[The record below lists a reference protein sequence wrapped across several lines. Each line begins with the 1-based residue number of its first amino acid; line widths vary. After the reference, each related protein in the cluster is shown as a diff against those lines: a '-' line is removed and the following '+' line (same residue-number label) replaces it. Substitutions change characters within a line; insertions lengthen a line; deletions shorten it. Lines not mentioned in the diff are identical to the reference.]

1 MTWGGSGSAE
11 HLHKGVM
18 HLARCWLSLYTQHG
32 GFTMPTVDVSG
43 ATLEYVETGTG
54 DPVVLIH
61 GGFSDHRI
69 WAPQRDAL
77 GRHYRAITYSR
88 RYHWPNA
95 PITPNADYAMAE
107 QVDDLRAL
115 LTALGAAP
123 AHLIGNSYGANM
135 ALLLALQEPG
145 LVRSLVLAE
154 ANAAPL
160 LVSVP
165 PKPLE
170 FLRLFFTHPVTAAV
184 FIKVF
189 GTEFR
194 RVIAA
199 FERDDLE
206 EGQRLFGLLVLG
218 PYGVERLSEARQAIR
233 DAVNVDGEEPAWDQ
247 QLEDGDNPLFI
258 DGLKCWRR
266 YRFGGFITMLDEHN
280 FETLE
285 EFYRHHWP
293 GLVRGTRLLVQLL

>member
-1 MTWGGSGSAE
+1 
-11 HLHKGVM
+11 
-18 HLARCWLSLYTQHG
+18 
-32 GFTMPTVDVSG
+32 MPTVDINGTS
-43 ATLEYVETGTG
+43 LEYVETGTG
-54 DPVVLIH
+54 EPVVLLH

-69 WAPQRDAL
+69 WEPQREAL
-77 GRHYRAITYSR
+77 GRHYRAIAYSR

-154 ANAAPL
+154 PNAAPL
-160 LVSVP
+160 FMGVP

-170 FLRLFFTHPVTAAV
+170 LLKLFFTHPVTAAV

-189 GTEFR
+189 STTGYRHT
-194 RVIAA
+194 VAA

-206 EGQRLFGLLVLG
+206 EGQRLFGMLVLG
-218 PYGVERLSEARQAIR
+218 RYGVERMTAARQEQWNDNQFKEQFTNSDSPPLNPGHVRQITIPTLLLSGEQSPLVLRLMIDRLHEHMPRADRVNIPAASHDMHVDNPSAVT
-233 DAVNVDGEEPAWDQ
+233 DAVLAFLTQ
-247 QLEDGDNPLFI
+247 QSSSQP
-258 DGLKCWRR
+258 
-266 YRFGGFITMLDEHN
+266 TA
-280 FETLE
+280 
-285 EFYRHHWP
+285 
-293 GLVRGTRLLVQLL
+293 

>member
-1 MTWGGSGSAE
+1 
-11 HLHKGVM
+11 
-18 HLARCWLSLYTQHG
+18 
-32 GFTMPTVDVSG
+32 MPTVDVNG
-43 ATLEYVETGTG
+43 ATLEYVETGAG

-189 GTEFR
+189 GTGFR

-206 EGQRLFGLLVLG
+206 EGQRLFGLLALG
-218 PYGVERLSEARQAIR
+218 PYGVERLTEARQAQWNDNVFKEQFTNSDSPPLNPDHVRQITIPTLLLSGKQSPLILR
-233 DAVNVDGEEPAWDQ
+233 LLTDRLHEHMPRADRVDIPDASHDMHVDNPSAVTDAVLAF
-247 QLEDGDNPLFI
+247 LA
-258 DGLKCWRR
+258 
-266 YRFGGFITMLDEHN
+266 
-280 FETLE
+280 
-285 EFYRHHWP
+285 RHSSSP
-293 GLVRGTRLLVQLL
+293 SAA